1 MRRDRDRDGVQRHA
15 LSHQVRLDI
24 MGLFTRDRDR
34 SLDADDLHADLL
46 AAAPDTYR
54 HYNAGQVFYHRV
66 VLQEAQLLPA

>member
-1 MRRDRDRDGVQRHA
+1 MRRNRDRDRVQRHA

-34 SLDADDLHADLL
+34 SLAADALHADLL

-54 HYNAGQVFYHRV
+54 DYSEGQVFYHRV
-66 VLQEAQLLPA
+66 VLQDAELLPG